1 METGDYEK
9 FDSECTGTMVGF
21 VQNLPKIT
29 GKSFSMQHH
38 QVQCFFG
45 EQEKHYNVEKTEAVN
60 TGKMKLNKIIEHH
73 NITPENIAGEVP
85 KLAQSEATPSD
96 VQVS

>member
-1 METGDYEK
+1 
-9 FDSECTGTMVGF
+9 
-21 VQNLPKIT
+21 
-29 GKSFSMQHH
+29 
-38 QVQCFFG
+38 
-45 EQEKHYNVEKTEAVN
+45 
-60 TGKMKLNKIIEHH
+60 MKLNKIIEHH

>member
-21 VQNLPKIT
+21 VQNLPKVT
-29 GKSFSMQHH
+29 GKSGSMQHH

-45 EQEKHYNVEKTEAVN
+45 ELEKSYDIEKTEAMN

-73 NITPENIAGEVP
+73 NITPESIAGETP
-85 KLAQSEATPSD
+85 KLVQTDTPTDAQVT
-96 VQVS
+96 